1 MAANTENG
9 GGRRGGRWRM
19 AAWAVAALIL
29 LAPLVFSD
37 EVNWTASD
45 FVFAGVL
52 LFGSLG
58 IYELMAR
65 KTGDTVYRFAVG
77 VAVAAAFL
85 LIWVNG
91 AVGITDS
98 DADGMY
104 VGVLAVGFI
113 GALLARFRPLGM
125 ALAMF
130 ATALALVSVSVIA
143 LVAGIVPAFNSAF
156 EILGITGFYV
166 TLFVGSAL
174 LFRKAAR
181 GGPER
186 GAV

>member
-1 MAANTENG
+1 
-9 GGRRGGRWRM
+9 M

-29 LAPLVFSD
+29 LLPLVVMQFSD
-37 EVNWTASD
+37 NVNWTASD

-58 IYELMAR
+58 IYELVAR
-65 KTGDTVYRFAVG
+65 KTEDTLYRYAVG

-104 VGVLAVGFI
+104 LGVLAVGFI
-113 GALLARFRPLGM
+113 GALLARFRPQGM

-143 LVAGIVPAFNSAF
+143 LVAGIVPAYNSAF
-156 EILGITGFYV
+156 EILGITGFYI

-174 LFRKAAR
+174 LFREAAR